1 MTKTEF
7 CLRDIIQ
14 TRNSKQEAAV
24 HYAALGW
31 KVFPVNPNSKDPLTI
46 AAPKG
51 YKNASNDPI
60 QVTQWWAKHPDAN
73 IGLNLV
79 DSGLVCVDVDSYK
92 DNCVADDLQLLDH
105 LPETLTQKSARGGR
119 HYIYSCEPNHSFA
132 GQLGAGV
139 DLKHKGY
146 ILLWPSTFNGSQYA
160 WVNDLQPT
168 RVPPWLPRTAQ
179 NTDTSP
185 ALLPEYKRQTK
196 HPLQFG
202 SVDIEA
208 ALNQAGQGL
217 SWHNNVLTAVGSLVA
232 RGYSDADIHA
242 KTKLATTSGYTFDE
256 TFNEVQKMIDG
267 ARQKGFDKSNTGFV
281 GPIRSPSSGT
291 QEKRLCNHSNVIE
304 ILSKYPEW
312 SNVFGFDAFDQ
323 KEKIFK
329 ALPANHSAAKQHG
342 PRDIED
348 SDYTPICIWLNQMG
362 FTQVSKDIVR
372 DCVSILCKMNT
383 FNPVIDYL
391 DHVQSKYPANDDL
404 LSNWIHEYLG
414 SPYDDEAQKTYV
426 TSIARLMLIQAV
438 ARARRPGCKADAVVI
453 LEGRQGLGKS
463 TLLKEL
469 FGESY
474 FGDQL
479 PPMSS
484 KDASSYLNGKW
495 CVELAE
501 LDYKSKAEVETIK
514 AFVTR
519 TEENYRPAYGRNEV
533 RRQRTCVMIG
543 TTNRDDYL
551 IDDTGNRRFLPLQ
564 ITKVD
569 LESIRANKDKLWAA
583 ACHAFS
589 NREAYWLT
597 GETLK
602 VASNESKKRFESDPW
617 VEAVNANLSHLE
629 ETSLMDAYLK
639 CFPGMTIDRISQ
651 ADSRRMSACLHK
663 AGWEKSGRFTT
674 GDRRN
679 QVKFVNPSRKVE
691 ASSETYDF

>member
-1 MTKTEF
+1 MKTIDSYV
-7 CLRDIIQ
+7 RDIIQ
-14 TRNSKQEAAV
+14 NTNSKQQAATY
-24 HYAALGW
+24 YASLGW
-31 KVFPVNPNSKDPLTI
+31 KVFPVAPNSKAPLTA

-60 QVTQWWAKHPDAN
+60 KVSQWWTQYPDAN

-79 DSGLVCVDVDSYK
+79 DSGLVCVDIDSYK
-92 DNCVADDLQLLDH
+92 ENCVANDMYLLNQ
-105 LPETLTQKSARGGR
+105 LPETLVQKSARGGT
-119 HYIYSCEPNHSFA
+119 HHIYSCAANHSFA
-132 GQLGAGV
+132 GQLGEGI

-146 ILLWPSTFNGSQYA
+146 ILLSPSTFNGGRYA
-160 WVNDLQPT
+160 WVNNVEPVLVPT
-168 RVPPWLPRTAQ
+168 WLPKAIQSTEA
-179 NTDTSP
+179 
-185 ALLPEYKRQTK
+185 ALLTFPASEPQAKF
-196 HPLQFG
+196 PLQFG
-202 SVDIEA
+202 GVDIEA
-208 ALNQAGQGL
+208 ALSEAGRGL
-217 SWHNNVLTAVGSLVA
+217 SWHNNVLAAVGSLVA

-242 KTKLATTSGYTFDE
+242 KTVLATTPEYTCED

-267 ARQKGFDKSNTGFV
+267 ARQKGFDKSTSNFM
-281 GPIRSPSSGT
+281 GPIRSPRSGT
-291 QEKRLCNHSNVIE
+291 QEKRICNHSNVIE
-304 ILSKYPEW
+304 ILSLHPEW
-312 SNVFGFDAFDQ
+312 SNAFGFDAFDQ
-323 KEKIFK
+323 KEKILK
-329 ALPANHSAAKQHG
+329 ALPANQSAAKEHC

-372 DCVSILCKMNT
+372 DCVGVLCKLNT
-383 FNPVIDYL
+383 YNPVVDYL
-391 DHVQSKYPANDDL
+391 DYVQSEHPANDDL
-404 LSNWIHEYLG
+404 LSNWVHDYLG
-414 SPYDDEAQKTYV
+414 AHYEDEAQKTYV
-426 TSIARLMLIQAV
+426 TSIARLVLIQAV
-438 ARARRPGCKADAVVI
+438 ARARQPGCKADAVVI

-501 LDYKSKAEVETIK
+501 LDYKTKVEVETIK

-519 TEENYRPAYGRNEV
+519 TEENYRPPYGRNEV

-551 IDDTGNRRFLPLQ
+551 VDDTGNRRFLPLQ

-569 LESIRANKDKLWAA
+569 LEAIKANKDKLWAA
-583 ACHAFS
+583 ASHAFS
-589 NREAYWLT
+589 NGEAYWLT

-617 VEAVNANLSHLE
+617 VEAINANLSHLE
-629 ETSLMDAYLK
+629 ETSLLDAYLE
-639 CFPGMTIDRISQ
+639 CFPGMTTDRISQ

-679 QVKFVNPSRKVE
+679 QVKFVNPDPKVE
-691 ASSETYDF
+691 ARFETYDF

>member
-1 MTKTEF
+1 M
-7 CLRDIIQ
+7 
-14 TRNSKQEAAV
+14 
-24 HYAALGW
+24 
-31 KVFPVNPNSKDPLTI
+31 FPVAPNSKAPLTA

-60 QVTQWWAKHPDAN
+60 QVSQWWTQYPDAN

-92 DNCVADDLQLLDH
+92 ENCVADDLHLLNQ
-105 LPETLTQKSARGGR
+105 LPETLVQKSARGGT
-119 HYIYSCEPNHSFA
+119 HHIYSCEATHSFA
-132 GQLGAGV
+132 GQLGEGI

-146 ILLWPSTFNGSQYA
+146 ILLSPSTFSGSRYA
-160 WVNDLQPT
+160 WVNNVEPVLVPT
-168 RVPPWLPRTAQ
+168 WLPKAIKSTEAALP
-179 NTDTSP
+179 TYP
-185 ALLPEYKRQTK
+185 ASEPQAKF
-196 HPLQFG
+196 PLQFG
-202 SVDIEA
+202 GVDIEA
-208 ALNQAGQGL
+208 ALSEASQGL
-217 SWHNNVLTAVGSLVA
+217 SWHNNVLAVVGSLVA

-242 KTKLATTSGYTFDE
+242 KTVLATTSGHTLAE

-267 ARQKGFDKSNTGFV
+267 ARQKGFDKSTSNFV
-281 GPIRSPSSGT
+281 GPIRSPSSIT
-291 QEKRLCNHSNVIE
+291 QEKRICNHSNVIE
-304 ILSKYPEW
+304 ILSRHPEW
-312 SNVFGFDAFDQ
+312 TNAFGFDAFNQ
-323 KEKIFK
+323 KEKMLK
-329 ALPANHSAAKQHG
+329 ALPANQSVAKEHC

-372 DCVSILCKMNT
+372 DCVGALCKMNT
-383 FNPVIDYL
+383 YNPVVDYL
-391 DHVQSKYPANDDL
+391 DYVQYEHPANDDL
-404 LSNWIHEYLG
+404 LSNWVHDYLG
-414 SPYDDEAQKTYV
+414 AHYEDEAQKTYV

-438 ARARRPGCKADAVVI
+438 ARARQPGCKADAVVI

-501 LDYKSKAEVETIK
+501 LDYKTKVEVETIK

-519 TEENYRPAYGRNEV
+519 TEENYRPPYGRNEV

-551 IDDTGNRRFLPLQ
+551 VDDTGNRRFLPLQ

-569 LESIRANKDKLWAA
+569 LGAIKANKDKLWAA

-589 NREAYWLT
+589 NGEAYWLT

-602 VASNESKKRFESDPW
+602 VASSESKKRFESDPW
-617 VEAVNANLSHLE
+617 VEAINANLSHLE
-629 ETSLMDAYLK
+629 ETSLLDAYLE
-639 CFPGMTIDRISQ
+639 CFPGMTTDRISQ

-679 QVKFVNPSRKVE
+679 QVKFVNPDPKVE
-691 ASSETYDF
+691 ARFETYDF